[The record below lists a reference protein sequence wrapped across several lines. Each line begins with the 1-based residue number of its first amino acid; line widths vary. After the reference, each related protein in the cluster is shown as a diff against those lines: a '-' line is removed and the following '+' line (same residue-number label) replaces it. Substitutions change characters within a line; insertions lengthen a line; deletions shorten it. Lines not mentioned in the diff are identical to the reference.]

1 MQRII
6 KRAERIRNSIL
17 LISIE
22 APVDTPVQAQDGAIV
37 AVSLNSPTRTDALY
51 GRLFS
56 ENCRKLYEHYL

>member
-51 GRLFS
+51 GRL
-56 ENCRKLYEHYL
+56 